1 MKSFEWVMC
10 EAENEDVTQ
19 PGIVTIAGTV
29 LAFEPSR
36 LQIFGRISFM
46 EWQIQTGISS
56 AEIESSPFLRLDR
69 SLSECVKADPKA
81 VAYFCILYSPFSLLS
96 SPSFSPDKA
105 YYFLCLHAFILI
117 LKLVCIHIWL
127 LVPHLFVPPK
137 HRAFPRC
144 FIL

>member
-1 MKSFEWVMC
+1 MC

-29 LAFEPSR
+29 LAFEPSW

-81 VAYFCILYSPFSLLS
+81 VAYFCILYSVFSLLLTL
-96 SPSFSPDKA
+96 FSI
-105 YYFLCLHAFILI
+105 F
-117 LKLVCIHIWL
+117 
-127 LVPHLFVPPK
+127 
-137 HRAFPRC
+137 FPRQSLLFSVFTC
-144 FIL
+144 FHFDS